1 MPLACFL
8 WDRFSKFLTVAEGI
22 WQLAFLRR
30 DVGFVEKHD
39 STRFWPMSIDK
50 NVSPGLQYRW
60 PCPKNLGHGEGFLN
74 LAFSRRESKRF
85 RNSNEAGGLLK
96 NPRWAWVLLM
106 VPHIQW
112 GFFNVG
118 LRRAN
123 SPMRNEEFRNLQFQS
138 IFAWLSDNVKAPSHH
153 SHL

>member
-8 WDRFSKFLTVAEGI
+8 WPRFSKFLTVAEGF
-22 WQLAFLRR
+22 WQRAFLRR
-30 DVGFVEKHD
+30 DVRFVEKHD
-39 STRFWPMSIDK
+39 STRFWPIKIDK
-50 NVSPGLQYRW
+50 SVIPALQYWW
-60 PCPKNLGHGEGFLN
+60 PCPKNLGHSEGFLK

-123 SPMRNEEFRNLQFQS
+123 SPMRNEEFRNFNFKAFS
-138 IFAWLSDNVKAPSHH
+138 HDSPDNVKAPSHH